1 MEESTGSPLQIT
13 DHRSQLTRLK
23 VMTVV
28 GTRPEIIRLS
38 RVMAALDAS
47 PAIEHITV
55 HTGQNY
61 DYELNEVFYED
72 MGVRKPDYF
81 LNAAG
86 ATATATVGQIL
97 INIDPILEE
106 VKPDAFLVLGDTNSC
121 LCAIPAKKRHI
132 PIFHMEAGNRCF
144 DQRVPEETNRK
155 IVDHIADINLTYSDI
170 AREYLLREGLPADRI
185 IKTGSP
191 MFEVLNHYMP
201 KIQASDVLE
210 RMGLEKGKYFVVS
223 AHREENISN
232 DKNFFGLLESL
243 NQIAEKYQYPIIV
256 STHPRTRKRLEEV
269 KSQGKSEKSLG
280 NDDKSQ
286 VKSNKS
292 QVSEQFPNS
301 NSRSPVP
308 NPQSPITLHP
318 LIQWQKP
325 LGFSDYNAL
334 QINSFAVLS
343 DSGTISE
350 ESSIMNFRA
359 LNIRDAHERPEAME
373 EASVMMVGLNP
384 ERILQ
389 CLAQLELQAIG
400 PRLSNNREQPL
411 ANSSQITDHSSLL
424 TTFRPVSDYSMP
436 NVSEKMVRI
445 ILSYTSY
452 IKRVVWSE

>member
-1 MEESTGSPLQIT
+1 
-13 DHRSQLTRLK
+13 
-23 VMTVV
+23 MTVV

-38 RVMAALDAS
+38 RVIAALDDS

-86 ATATATVGQIL
+86 VTATATVGQIL
-97 INIDPILEE
+97 INMDPILEE

-155 IVDHIADINLTYSDI
+155 IVDHVSDINLTYSDI
-170 AREYLLREGLPADRI
+170 AREYLLREGLPPDRI

-201 KIQASDVLE
+201 KIEASNIIEDLK
-210 RMGLEKGKYFVVS
+210 LEKGKYFIVS
-223 AHREENISN
+223 AHREENIN
-232 DKNFFGLLESL
+232 NPKNFNGLLDTL
-243 NQIAEKYQYPIIV
+243 NLLVEKYKFPIIV
-256 STHPRTRKRLEEV
+256 STHPRTRKKLDEF
-269 KSQGKSEKSLG
+269 Q
-280 NDDKSQ
+280 
-286 VKSNKS
+286 
-292 QVSEQFPNS
+292 NS
-301 NSRSPVP
+301 PSSK
-308 NPQSPITLHP
+308 QLHT

-325 LGFSDYNAL
+325 MGFSDYNYL
-334 QINSFAVLS
+334 QKNAFAVLS

-359 LNIRDAHERPEAME
+359 VNIREAHERPEAME
-373 EASVMMVGLNP
+373 QASVMMTGLNP
-384 ERILQ
+384 ERII
-389 CLAQLELQAIG
+389 QAIQQLQNQEIG
-400 PRLSNNREQPL
+400 LNRNLP
-411 ANSSQITDHSSLL
+411 AVN
-424 TTFRPVSDYSMP
+424 DYSMP
-436 NVSEKMVRI
+436 NVSEKVVRI